1 MNTQDRVND
10 MVDMLNKF
18 NTGLIGENW
27 ASMSKTNEGKTID
40 WGKCIVTEYG
50 ELMDSYPWKHW
61 KAIDTPIDTK
71 NVLIEL
77 VDIFHFLISYSL
89 TQGMPAEDIKL
100 TQFKDGE
107 LIDDES
113 VTSSSTDR
121 IIRSISTLTS
131 SMITLDANEYDS
143 RVSNEMLLLD
153 FSILLDINRISV
165 KTLHEAFVAKNILNE
180 FRQYNGYK
188 DGTYRKLWDGVN
200 EDNDFLIDIIEKIGV
215 EDKSRIMKICTETYE
230 SLRE

>member
-27 ASMSKTNEGKTID
+27 VSMGETNEGKTID

-89 TQGMPAEDIKL
+89 TQGMAAEDIEL
-100 TQFKDGE
+100 TKFKDRE

-113 VTSSSTDR
+113 VTLYSTDR
-121 IIRSISTLTS
+121 IIHSIHTLTA
-131 SMITLDANEYDS
+131 SMVNRDVEGYDS
-143 RVSNEMLLLD
+143 RDSNVRLLLN

-180 FRQYNGYK
+180 FRQDNGYK
-188 DGTYRKLWDGVN
+188 DGTYVKVWDGVN
-200 EDNDFLIDIIEKIGV
+200 EDNDFILDIIEKIGV
-215 EDKSRIMKICTETYE
+215 EDKARIMQICTETYE
-230 SLRE
+230 SLRR